1 MEPTAPTPPDPARRS
16 VRARRAILDATA
28 QLIAEKGYADVTIEA
43 IAARAGVGK
52 PTIYRWWPSK
62 AMVTIEL
69 LIEIAE
75 QTTGYPD
82 TGDFAADLR
91 TQMQGLIA
99 AIHPPRTS
107 PLAGVIAE
115 GLQNPDVARQLREL
129 LLEPQ
134 LELFRARLR
143 LAQQQGQF
151 PPDADPE
158 VALYLLYGPL
168 HYRLLYDLG
177 MPDAHE
183 LDTLITRALHA
194 RNEPAEP
201 RPAPDSTSARH

>member
-1 MEPTAPTPPDPARRS
+1 MEATAPTPPDPARRS
-16 VRARRAILDATA
+16 LRARRAILDATS

-62 AMVTIEL
+62 AMVTIDL

-75 QTTGYPD
+75 QTTGYAD
-82 TGDFAADLR
+82 TGDLAADLR

-115 GLQNPDVARQLREL
+115 GLHNPDVARQLRNL

-134 LELFRARLR
+134 LELFKDRLR
-143 LAQQQGQF
+143 RAQQHGQLSR
-151 PPDADPE
+151 DADPD

-177 MPDAHE
+177 MPDARE
-183 LDTLITRALHA
+183 LDALIARALNA
-194 RNEPAEP
+194 MNGPAEL
-201 RPAPDSTSARH
+201 RPAPGSA

>member
-1 MEPTAPTPPDPARRS
+1 MQPTAATPPDPARRS
-16 VRARRAILDATA
+16 SRSRRAILDATA
-28 QLIAEKGYADVTIEA
+28 ELIAERGYASVTIEA

-62 AMVTIEL
+62 AMVTIDL
-69 LIEIAE
+69 LGEIAQ

-82 TGDFAADLR
+82 TGDLAVDLR
-91 TQMQGLIA
+91 TQMLGLISA
-99 AIHPPRTS
+99 LDPPQTS

-115 GLQNPDVARQLREL
+115 GLQNPDVARQLRER

-134 LELFRARLR
+134 LDLFRNRLR
-143 LAQQQGQF
+143 RAQQQRQLL
-151 PPDADPE
+151 PDANLE

-177 MPDAHE
+177 MPDADE
-183 LDTLITRALHA
+183 LDVLIRRALNA
-194 RNEPAEP
+194 VNQPDPNPA
-201 RPAPDSTSARH
+201 A